1 MVILL
6 LGGIALEDFFV
17 YICIIFVASILQTS
31 TGFGFSIMATPFLL
45 MLFKPQEAI
54 QINIILSLII
64 SGALI
69 MKLKKD
75 IDIHLLKKLVLGSII
90 GLPFGGLVYLSID
103 ISTFKIIISII
114 LLILTLMLF
123 FNIRFKSTTTR
134 DYFIGGISGLLTIS
148 IGMPGP
154 PLLIYFAGTNT
165 VKEKTRAT
173 TLAFYLFIYFISLVS
188 QIFLTGTDMSIW
200 RSSLYAIPAV
210 FIGLIIGQVLF
221 KHLNQ
226 KIFGIF
232 TYILLG
238 CTGIFLLIDSILSR

>member
-1 MVILL
+1 M
-6 LGGIALEDFFV
+6 EHFFI

-45 MLFKPQEAI
+45 MLFNPPEAI

-64 SGALI
+64 SVALI
-69 MKLKKD
+69 VKIKKD
-75 IDIHLLKKLVLGSII
+75 IDKYLLKKLVLGSII

-103 ISTFKIIISII
+103 IITFKIIISVI
-114 LLILTLMLF
+114 LLLLTIMLI

-134 DYFIGGISGLLTIS
+134 DYIVGGISGLLTIS

-165 VKEKTRAT
+165 GKEKTRAT

-188 QIFLTGTDMSIW
+188 QMFLTGTDMIIW

-210 FIGLIIGQVLF
+210 LTGLIIGQILF
-221 KHLNQ
+221 KYINQ
-226 KIFGIF
+226 KIFAIF

-238 CTGIFLLIDSILSR
+238 GTAISLIIDIVLSR

>member
-1 MVILL
+1 MENFI
-6 LGGIALEDFFV
+6 EF
-17 YICIIFVASILQTS
+17 ICIIFIASILQTS

-45 MLFKPQEAI
+45 MIFKPQEAI

-69 MKLKKD
+69 MKIKKD
-75 IDIHLLKKLVLGSII
+75 IDKLLLKKLVLGSII
-90 GLPFGGLVYLSID
+90 GIPFGGLVYLSID
-103 ISTFKIIISII
+103 IVTFKIIISVI
-114 LLILTLMLF
+114 LLMLTLMLILK
-123 FNIRFKSTTTR
+123 IRFKSTTAR
-134 DYFIGGISGLLTIS
+134 DYIIGGISGLLTIS

-173 TLAFYLFIYFISLVS
+173 TLAFYLFIYFVSLIT
-188 QIFLTGTDMSIW
+188 QMFLTGTDMHIW
-200 RSSLYAIPAV
+200 RSSLYAIPSV
-210 FIGLIIGQVLF
+210 FIGLVIGQVLF

-226 KIFGIF
+226 KVFGIF

-238 CTGIFLLIDSILSR
+238 CTGVFLLVDSILR

>member
-1 MVILL
+1 M
-6 LGGIALEDFFV
+6 
-17 YICIIFVASILQTS
+17 
-31 TGFGFSIMATPFLL
+31 
-45 MLFKPQEAI
+45 
-54 QINIILSLII
+54 
-64 SGALI
+64 
-69 MKLKKD
+69 
-75 IDIHLLKKLVLGSII
+75 
-90 GLPFGGLVYLSID
+90 SID

-114 LLILTLMLF
+114 LLLLTLMLI
-123 FNIRFKSTTTR
+123 FNVRFKTTTAR
-134 DYFIGGISGLLTIS
+134 DYIVGGISGLLTIS

-154 PLLIYFAGTNT
+154 PLLIYFAGTKT

-188 QIFLTGTDMSIW
+188 QMLFTGTDLSIW

-226 KIFGIF
+226 KVFGVF

-238 CTGIFLLIDSILSR
+238 CTGIFLLIDSIFSR